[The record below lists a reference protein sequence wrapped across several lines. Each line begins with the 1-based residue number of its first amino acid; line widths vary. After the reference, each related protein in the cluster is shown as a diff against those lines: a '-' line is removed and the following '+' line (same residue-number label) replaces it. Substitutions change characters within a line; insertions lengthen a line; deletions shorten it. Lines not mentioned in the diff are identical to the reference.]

1 MKHALAILPA
11 LLACA
16 PPPAMAN
23 EDHEPMAR
31 ALVAEALYGDLHRS
45 MVLETISAQ
54 NETPIDTSAAS
65 ILELERQW
73 SRDRLEGGGT
83 LLSSVDQS
91 ALSTY
96 LRTLKAESDGLY
108 TEILVTDALGFLVG
122 QSDVA
127 TDYYQGDER
136 KYLMTYPVGPGTVFV
151 DLVEYDAS
159 VQRIQSQ
166 VSFTIVDPDNG
177 ESIGVATVGI
187 DGDRL

>member
-1 MKHALAILPA
+1 MKHALAILPV
-11 LLACA
+11 LLASVSM
-16 PPPAMAN
+16 PAAAN
-23 EDHEPMAR
+23 EDHVPMAR
-31 ALVAEALYGDLHRS
+31 ALVAEALYGDIHRS
-45 MVLETISAQ
+45 VVLEAIAIQ
-54 NETPIDTSAAS
+54 NENPMDTSAAS

-108 TEILVTDALGFLVG
+108 TEILVTDARGFLVG

-166 VSFTIVDPDNG
+166 VSFPIVDPDSG
-177 ESIGVATVGI
+177 EAIGVVTVGI